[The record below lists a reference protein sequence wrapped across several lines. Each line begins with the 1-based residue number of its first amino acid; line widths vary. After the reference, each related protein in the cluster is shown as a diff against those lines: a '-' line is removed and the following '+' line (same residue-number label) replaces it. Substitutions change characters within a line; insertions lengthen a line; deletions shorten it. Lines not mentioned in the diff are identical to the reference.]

1 MNGNAKDAAM
11 VILGMPSNKNGG
23 SRRSHREEEEH
34 DEEEMIEG
42 EETNDYSDEQLGMA
56 GELRSALDS
65 GRDHD
70 VVAAIHGI
78 VMSYQDFP
86 DYE

>member
-1 MNGNAKDAAM
+1 M
-11 VILGMPSNKNGG
+11 VILGMPSSSQNGG
-23 SRRSHREEEEH
+23 SRRNRRDEEEEQ
-34 DEEEMIEG
+34 MIES
-42 EETNDYSDEQLGMA
+42 EETEYSDEQLGMA

-65 GRDHD
+65 GSDHD

-78 VMSYQDFP
+78 IMSYE

>member
-1 MNGNAKDAAM
+1 M

-23 SRRSHREEEEH
+23 SRRSHREEEH

-42 EETNDYSDEQLGMA
+42 EEMEDDYSDEQLGMA
-56 GELRSALDS
+56 SELRSALDS

-78 VMSYQDFP
+78 MMSYQD
-86 DYE
+86 YE

>member
-1 MNGNAKDAAM
+1 MMMNGNAKDAAM

-23 SRRSHREEEEH
+23 SRRSRREEEEH
-34 DEEEMIEG
+34 DEEELFES
-42 EETNDYSDEQLGMA
+42 EETDDYSDEQLGMA
-56 GELRSALDS
+56 SELRSALDS

-78 VMSYQDFP
+78 VMSYQD
-86 DYE
+86 YE

>member
-1 MNGNAKDAAM
+1 MKGAKEAAM
-11 VILGMPSNKNGG
+11 VILGMPSSQNGG
-23 SRRSHREEEEH
+23 SRRNRRDEEEEQ
-34 DEEEMIEG
+34 MIES
-42 EETNDYSDEQLGMA
+42 EETEYSDEQLGMA

-65 GRDHD
+65 GSDHD

-78 VMSYQDFP
+78 MMSYE

>member
-1 MNGNAKDAAM
+1 MMNGNAKEAAM
-11 VILGMPSNKNGG
+11 VILGMPSKNGG

-34 DEEEMIEG
+34 DEEMIEG
-42 EETNDYSDEQLGMA
+42 EEMDDYSDEQLGMA
-56 GELRSALDS
+56 SELRSALDS

-78 VMSYQDFP
+78 MMSYQD
-86 DYE
+86 YE

>member
-1 MNGNAKDAAM
+1 MKGAKEAAM
-11 VILGMPSNKNGG
+11 VILGMPSSSQNGG
-23 SRRSHREEEEH
+23 SRRNRRDEEEE
-34 DEEEMIEG
+34 EQMIES
-42 EETNDYSDEQLGMA
+42 EETEYSDEQLGMA

-65 GRDHD
+65 GAVHD

-78 VMSYQDFP
+78 IMSYE

>member
-1 MNGNAKDAAM
+1 MKGAKDAAM
-11 VILGMPSNKNGG
+11 VILGMPSKNGG
-23 SRRSHREEEEH
+23 SRRSLREEEH
-34 DEEEMIEG
+34 DEEELFES
-42 EETNDYSDEQLGMA
+42 EESEYSDEQLGMA

-65 GRDHD
+65 GSDHD

-78 VMSYQDFP
+78 MMSYE

>member
-1 MNGNAKDAAM
+1 MKGAKEAAM
-11 VILGMPSNKNGG
+11 VILGMPSSSQNGG
-23 SRRSHREEEEH
+23 SRRNRRDEEEEQ
-34 DEEEMIEG
+34 MIES
-42 EETNDYSDEQLGMA
+42 EETEYSDEQLGMA

-65 GRDHD
+65 GSDHD

-78 VMSYQDFP
+78 IMSYE

>member
-11 VILGMPSNKNGG
+11 VILGMPSKNGG

>member
-1 MNGNAKDAAM
+1 MKGAKDAAM
-11 VILGMPSNKNGG
+11 VILGMPSKNGG
-23 SRRSHREEEEH
+23 SRRSHRDEEEE
-34 DEEEMIEG
+34 EQMIES
-42 EETNDYSDEQLGMA
+42 EETEYSDEQLGMA

-65 GRDHD
+65 GSDHD

-78 VMSYQDFP
+78 MMSYE

>member
-11 VILGMPSNKNGG
+11 VILGMPSKNGG
-23 SRRSHREEEEH
+23 SRRSHREEEH

>member
-1 MNGNAKDAAM
+1 M
-11 VILGMPSNKNGG
+11 VILGMPSSQNGG
-23 SRRSHREEEEH
+23 SRRNRRDEEEEQ
-34 DEEEMIEG
+34 MIES
-42 EETNDYSDEQLGMA
+42 EETEYSDEQLGMA

-65 GRDHD
+65 GSDHD

-78 VMSYQDFP
+78 IMSYE

>member
-11 VILGMPSNKNGG
+11 VILGMPSKNGG
-23 SRRSHREEEEH
+23 SRRSRREEEEH
-34 DEEEMIEG
+34 DEEMIEG
-42 EETNDYSDEQLGMA
+42 EEMDDYSDEQLGMA
-56 GELRSALDS
+56 SELRSALDS

>member
-1 MNGNAKDAAM
+1 MKGAKDAAM
-11 VILGMPSNKNGG
+11 VILGMPSKNGG
-23 SRRSHREEEEH
+23 SRRSHREEEH
-34 DEEEMIEG
+34 EEEELFES
-42 EETNDYSDEQLGMA
+42 EETDDYSDEQLGMA

-65 GRDHD
+65 GSDHD

-78 VMSYQDFP
+78 MMSYE